1 MKESASID
9 LTGRSAPLQV
19 GKEAL
24 LLIIAFA
31 RHRVYL
37 CSAYLMCSEKDGIAG
52 DERGL
57 LAAGRGAAAR
67 SREGGR
73 STYHLASPN

>member
-24 LLIIAFA
+24 LLKSRSHDIASTFA
-31 RHRVYL
+31 AL
-37 CSAYLMCSEKDGIAG
+37 I
-52 DERGL
+52 
-57 LAAGRGAAAR
+57 
-67 SREGGR
+67 
-73 STYHLASPN
+73 